1 MLSAPRPHDEQQR
14 QTALDELELLDT
26 PAEHYLDTLVR
37 LTREVFGVHTVLIS
51 LIDRNRQWFKARI
64 GLDIEQ
70 TERDISFCGHAV
82 AARQMLVIE
91 DAHLDARFA
100 DNPVVTGAPFIRFY
114 AGQPLYSSN
123 GQPIG
128 TLCMLHPIPRK
139 LSHTERLHLR
149 DLGTLAEG
157 YIQLRSVSQ
166 RAQKLRGDVD
176 REQRRALLDPLTQ
189 LWNRAG
195 LNQFYPREQD
205 NAARNGMR
213 LGVIFGDL
221 DHFKQV
227 NDQHGHGGGDQV
239 LWQSARRMAA
249 ALRPEDLLVR
259 LGGEE
264 FVAVVTVKDAGELQ
278 LIAERIR
285 KEIASTPMDLGER
298 QHALTASF
306 GTALLEPGETQNA
319 VLERADRAL
328 YQAKQQGRNRVI
340 HNTELA

>member
-1 MLSAPRPHDEQQR
+1 MLAAPLPPDEQER
-14 QTALDELELLDT
+14 QSALDELDLLDT

-37 LTREVFGVHTVLIS
+37 LTREMFQVHSVLIS

-82 AARQMLVIE
+82 AARSMLVIE

-139 LSHTERLHLR
+139 MSHTERLHLR

-157 YIQLRSVSQ
+157 YMQLRSVSQ

-195 LNQFYPREQD
+195 LNQFYPREQA
-205 NAARNGMR
+205 NAARNGLR
-213 LGVIFGDL
+213 LGVIFCDL
-221 DHFKQV
+221 DHFKRV
-227 NDQHGHGGGDQV
+227 NDLHGHGGGDQV

-249 ALRPEDLLVR
+249 ALRPDDLLVR

-264 FVAVVTVKDAGELQ
+264 FVAVVTVKDASELQ

-285 KEIASTPMDLGER
+285 QEIASKPMELGDT
-298 QHALTASF
+298 QHPLTASF
-306 GTALLEPGETQNA
+306 GTALVEPGEPQSGA
-319 VLERADRAL
+319 LERADRAL

-340 HNTELA
+340 HNNDLA